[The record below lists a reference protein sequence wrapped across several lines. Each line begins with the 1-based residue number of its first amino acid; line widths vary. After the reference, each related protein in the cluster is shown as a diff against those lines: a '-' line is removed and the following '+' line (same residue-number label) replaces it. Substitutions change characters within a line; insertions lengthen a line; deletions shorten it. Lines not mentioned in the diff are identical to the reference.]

1 MVGCFERIMPL
12 SVIGKVPRD
21 GMISPPGIIPE
32 SIITTSPVFIHSQF
46 TQRGF
51 GWLERRNWWIVVE
64 SRDRWIFV
72 KKRRGKRNLFSC
84 SCQKKSTFIMLFPLL
99 VFTAATST
107 FYYYQQFSFNFNWFL
122 LHKKVPGDTNYW
134 QYLALFLSTGK
145 LTVLDKDSFQ
155 SRFEPNYWHICE
167 YMRQIWGHYWQIF
180 KHA

>member
-1 MVGCFERIMPL
+1 MFWKNYAV
-12 SVIGKVPRD
+12 SVIGRVPRD

-84 SCQKKSTFIMLFPLL
+84 SCQKKSRFIKQCYSHCWSHSCNKYSSLLSAIQLQFQLVLAPQKGARRHKLLAISCTFLANWKINGFGQRFFP
-99 VFTAATST
+99 
-107 FYYYQQFSFNFNWFL
+107 
-122 LHKKVPGDTNYW
+122 
-134 QYLALFLSTGK
+134 
-145 LTVLDKDSFQ
+145 
-155 SRFEPNYWHICE
+155 E
-167 YMRQIWGHYWQIF
+167 
-180 KHA
+180 